1 MQLHR
6 APVVT
11 VGKTGEGVLP
21 GVFCD
26 FFYKAWIT
34 SWTDVFLEK
43 KNVSTDLDWVTQDD
57 WKTEKTKKV
66 CLCKLAPSAVFSCW
80 TVVKMKPSEDLLF

>member
-6 APVVT
+6 ARVVT

-43 KNVSTDLDWVTQDD
+43 NNVSTDLDWVTQDD
-57 WKTEKTKKV
+57 WKTEKTKK
-66 CLCKLAPSAVFSCW
+66 S
-80 TVVKMKPSEDLLF
+80 LLM

>member
-6 APVVT
+6 ARVVT

-26 FFYKAWIT
+26 FFYKARIT

-43 KNVSTDLDWVTQDD
+43 IMSVQT
-57 WKTEKTKKV
+57 
-66 CLCKLAPSAVFSCW
+66 
-80 TVVKMKPSEDLLF
+80 

>member
-26 FFYKAWIT
+26 FFYKA
-34 SWTDVFLEK
+34 
-43 KNVSTDLDWVTQDD
+43 
-57 WKTEKTKKV
+57 
-66 CLCKLAPSAVFSCW
+66 
-80 TVVKMKPSEDLLF
+80 